1 MKSATKLIAKRAATS
16 STKGASSTRVGR
28 SSSSGQ
34 FVSRGMTAPQLQRA
48 MVDYSKEVAGSR
60 KAAVAFLNRIGA
72 PVKAAKR

>member
-1 MKSATKLIAKRAATS
+1 MKSATKPITKS

-34 FVSRGMTAPQLQRA
+34 FVSRDMTAPQLQRA

>member
-1 MKSATKLIAKRAATS
+1 MKSATKPIAKRAATS
-16 STKGASSTRVGR
+16 STASSARVAR

-34 FVSRGMTAPQLQRA
+34 FVSRDMTPPQLQRA
-48 MVDYSKEVAGSR
+48 MVEYSKEVAGSR

>member
-1 MKSATKLIAKRAATS
+1 
-16 STKGASSTRVGR
+16 
-28 SSSSGQ
+28 
-34 FVSRGMTAPQLQRA
+34 MTAPQLQRA